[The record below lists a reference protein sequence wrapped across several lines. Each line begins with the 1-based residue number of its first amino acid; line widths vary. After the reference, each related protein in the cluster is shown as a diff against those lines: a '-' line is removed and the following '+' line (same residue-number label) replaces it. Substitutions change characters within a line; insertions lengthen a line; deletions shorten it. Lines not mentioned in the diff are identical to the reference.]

1 MKICLLLLAAFAV
14 SLAGCSQTSA
24 EAEQSAQAEM
34 PQAWTADGKT
44 WTHQPVLNKAD
55 EDVLM
60 KFFQLHASFQGS
72 SDFEGAPQIM
82 VTGKS
87 DRRYYWFRGTPDAL
101 AWSCIHFEG
110 GKFRTSDGTGSPF
123 IK

>member
-1 MKICLLLLAAFAV
+1 MKICLLLVAAFAV
-14 SLAGCSQTSA
+14 SLSGCGQTSA
-24 EAEQSAQAEM
+24 EAEQSAKVEI
-34 PQAWTADGKT
+34 PRTCVVEGKS
-44 WTHQPVLNKAD
+44 WTHQPALNKAD
-55 EDVLM
+55 EEVLM

-72 SDFEGAPQIM
+72 SDFEGVPQIM

-87 DRRYYWFRGTPDAL
+87 DRRFYWFRGTPDAL

-110 GKFRTSDGTGSPF
+110 GKFRTSDGIGSPF

>member
-1 MKICLLLLAAFAV
+1 MKICLLFMAAFTV
-14 SLAGCSQTSA
+14 ILAGCDQTSA
-24 EAEQSAQAEM
+24 EAVQSAKVEM
-34 PQAWTADGKT
+34 PQTWTAGGKT
-44 WTHQPVLNKAD
+44 WTHQPALDEAD

-87 DRRYYWFRGTPDAL
+87 DRRFYWFRGTPDAL

-110 GKFRTSDGTGSPF
+110 GKFGTSDGTGSPF
-123 IK
+123 KK